1 MKIDFVFVLNLNI
14 FIRKKRQK
22 NARFMDNAF
31 KNKGH
36 YIFQCWDLDVVCHPY
51 ENFWLRASNRVHLF
65 INRTS
70 NVSNVTLAWFCTF
83 RCAW

>member
-1 MKIDFVFVLNLNI
+1 MTSKWWLSSKLKLGTVLKKILKLVNYMKIDFVFVLNLNI

-36 YIFQCWDLDVVCHPY
+36 YIFQC
-51 ENFWLRASNRVHLF
+51 
-65 INRTS
+65 
-70 NVSNVTLAWFCTF
+70 
-83 RCAW
+83 